1 MARRIGRPASV
12 GEPLGSGPPDRGDD
26 VFGRSQNHLTPLE
39 RALEAA
45 SGLKP
50 GSWESVEALS
60 MLSVECAGRPEA
72 RSLYESALTASQG
85 LQSGSWASV
94 RSLAWLVR
102 AERALAGDAE
112 V

>member
-1 MARRIGRPASV
+1 M
-12 GEPLGSGPPDRGDD
+12 
-26 VFGRSQNHLTPLE
+26 FGRRQDHQPPLE

-45 SGLKP
+45 SGLKA

-72 RSLYESALTASQG
+72 RSLYESALAASLG